1 MDTVTRVPGFGTVT
15 AWVRVVLPPAGP
27 MRRYAFVSL
36 VDATGTGMFL
46 TVSVL
51 FFTRFVG
58 LAAGSVALGLS
69 LAGLAAMIGAV
80 PLGKLGDHF
89 GYRRV
94 WVLVTAVQAVVY
106 AAYPFV
112 RTFPEFVALAAVASL
127 AEVGGSPIRGA
138 YLSRIAG
145 QGQRVRAR
153 AYNQAVSSAGWAL
166 GALGAGVALG
176 VGTRAAYVSL
186 VLADA
191 TSFAIA
197 AVILL
202 TLPAVPPARSLSAE
216 SAAAGSAGAE
226 PADTASAGT
235 VPAGSGSSSRQ
246 ARAARPRPVLRDP
259 RYLTVCVLNGLLM
272 TYGAILTVGLPLWI
286 VRRTHAPAWT
296 VAGTFLASTLLV
308 VTLQVRASRG
318 TDTVDGA
325 ARGVRKTGALLL
337 AACLVFASTTALP
350 APGAII
356 VLSAGC
362 VLLTLGEMLQQA
374 GGWSLSYGLA
384 PEDRQGE
391 YLGAFAMGTRIYD
404 SLGPILVTSL
414 ILGLGQLG
422 WTLLGLLYAGLAL
435 GLSAAAHWA
444 SRALP
449 SST

>member
-1 MDTVTRVPGFGTVT
+1 
-15 AWVRVVLPPAGP
+15 
-27 MRRYAFVSL
+27 
-36 VDATGTGMFL
+36 MFL

-51 FFTRFVG
+51 FFTRFAG

-80 PLGKLGDHF
+80 PLGSLGDRF
-89 GYRRV
+89 GHRRV
-94 WVLVTAVQAVVY
+94 WVLVTVVQAVVY

-112 RTFPEFVALAAVASL
+112 RTFGEFVTLAAVASL
-127 AEVGGSPIRGA
+127 AEVGGSPLRAG
-138 YLSRIAG
+138 YLSRIVG
-145 QGQRVRAR
+145 QQRVRAR

-166 GALGAGVALG
+166 GALAAGVALG

-191 TSFAIA
+191 ASFAIA

-202 TLPAVPPARSLSAE
+202 TLPAAPPARPLPAGPADDGPAGT
-216 SAAAGSAGAE
+216 AAAGS
-226 PADTASAGT
+226 
-235 VPAGSGSSSRQ
+235 GSPSRQ
-246 ARAARPRPVLRDP
+246 ARAARPRPVLRDL

-296 VAGTFLASTLLV
+296 VAGAFLASTLLV

-318 TDTVDGA
+318 TDTVHGA
-325 ARGVRKTGALLL
+325 VRGVRRSGALLL
-337 AACLVFASTTALP
+337 AACLVLASTRALP
-350 APGAII
+350 APAAII
-356 VLSAGC
+356 VLGAGS
-362 VLLTLGEMLQQA
+362 VLLTLGEVLQQA

-422 WTLLGLLYAGLAL
+422 WALLGLMYAGLAL

>member
-1 MDTVTRVPGFGTVT
+1 
-15 AWVRVVLPPAGP
+15 
-27 MRRYAFVSL
+27 
-36 VDATGTGMFL
+36 MFL

-51 FFTRFVG
+51 FFTRFAG

-80 PLGKLGDHF
+80 PLGSLGDRF
-89 GYRRV
+89 GHRRV
-94 WVLVTAVQAVVY
+94 WVLVTVVQAVVY

-112 RTFPEFVALAAVASL
+112 RTFGEFVTLAGVASL
-127 AEVGGSPIRGA
+127 AEVGGSPLRAG
-138 YLSRIAG
+138 YLSLIAG
-145 QGQRVRAR
+145 PQQRVRAR

-166 GALGAGVALG
+166 GALTAGVALG

-191 TSFAIA
+191 ASFAIA

-202 TLPAVPPARSLSAE
+202 TLPAAPPARPLPAGPADDGPADDGPADDGPART
-216 SAAAGSAGAE
+216 AAAGS
-226 PADTASAGT
+226 
-235 VPAGSGSSSRQ
+235 GSPSRP
-246 ARAARPRPVLRDP
+246 ARAARPRSVLRDL

-296 VAGTFLASTLLV
+296 VAGTFLVSTLLV

-318 TDTVDGA
+318 TDTVRGA
-325 ARGVRKTGALLL
+325 ARGVRRSGVLLL
-337 AACLVFASTTALP
+337 AACLVLASTRALP
-350 APGAII
+350 APAAII
-356 VLSAGC
+356 VLGTGS
-362 VLLTLGEMLQQA
+362 VLLTLGEVLQQA

-414 ILGLGQLG
+414 ILGLGQFG
-422 WTLLGLLYAGLAL
+422 WALLGLMYAGLAL

-449 SST
+449 AAPEITAQTQG

>member
-1 MDTVTRVPGFGTVT
+1 MPDLAAVAAR
-15 AWVRVVLPPAGP
+15 AHDVLPPAGP
-27 MRRYAFVSL
+27 LRRYAFVSL

-46 TVSVL
+46 TVGVL
-51 FFTRFVG
+51 FFTRFAG

-80 PLGKLGDHF
+80 PLGSLGDRF
-89 GYRRV
+89 GHRRV
-94 WVLVTAVQAVVY
+94 WVLVTVVQAVVY

-112 RTFPEFVALAAVASL
+112 RTFGEFVTLAAVASL
-127 AEVGGSPIRGA
+127 AEVGGSPLRAG

-145 QGQRVRAR
+145 QQRVRAR

-166 GALGAGVALG
+166 GALAAGVALG

-191 TSFAIA
+191 ASFAIA

-202 TLPAVPPARSLSAE
+202 TLPAALPARPTP
-216 SAAAGSAGAE
+216 AG
-226 PADTASAGT
+226 
-235 VPAGSGSSSRQ
+235 PAGSGPPSRQ
-246 ARAARPRPVLRDP
+246 ARAARPRPVLRDL

-318 TDTVDGA
+318 TDTVHGA
-325 ARGVRKTGALLL
+325 ARAVRRSGALLL
-337 AACLVFASTTALP
+337 AACLLLASTRALP
-350 APGAII
+350 APAAII
-356 VLSAGC
+356 VLGAGA
-362 VLLTLGEMLQQA
+362 VLLTLGEVLQQA

-422 WTLLGLLYAGLAL
+422 WALLGLIYAGLAL

-449 SST
+449 TSA

>member
-1 MDTVTRVPGFGTVT
+1 VSRVPGCVTV
-15 AWVRVVLPPAGP
+15 AARARVLLPPAGP
-27 MRRYAFVSL
+27 LRRYALVTL

-46 TVSVL
+46 TASVL

-69 LAGLAAMIGAV
+69 LAGLTAMIGAV
-80 PLGKLGDHF
+80 PLGSLGDRF
-89 GYRRV
+89 GYRPV

-112 RTFPEFVALAAVASL
+112 RTFPEFIALAVVASL
-127 AEVGGSPIRGA
+127 AEVGGSPIRGG

-145 QGQRVRAR
+145 QEQRVRAR
-153 AYNQAVSSAGWAL
+153 AYNQAVSNAGWAL

-186 VLADA
+186 LLADA
-191 TSFAIA
+191 ASFAIA
-197 AVILL
+197 TVILL
-202 TLPAVPPARSLSAE
+202 TLPAAPPARPRP
-216 SAAAGSAGAE
+216 AGPADAGPAGTEHAGA
-226 PADTASAGT
+226 ASAGSE
-235 VPAGSGSSSRQ
+235 PAGSGSSSRR
-246 ARAARPRPVLRDP
+246 ARDTRPRPVLRDL

-272 TYGAILTVGLPLWI
+272 TYGALFTVGLPLWI

-296 VAGTFLASTLLV
+296 VAGTFLVSTLLV

-318 TDTVDGA
+318 TDTVPGA
-325 ARGVRKTGALLL
+325 ARGVRKSGALLL
-337 AACLVFASTTALP
+337 AACLVFASTRALP

-356 VLSAGC
+356 VLGTGC

-404 SLGPILVTSL
+404 SLGPILVTSM
-414 ILGLGQLG
+414 ILGFGQLG

-435 GLSAAAHWA
+435 GLSAAARWA
-444 SRALP
+444 ARALP
-449 SST
+449 SSS

>member
-1 MDTVTRVPGFGTVT
+1 
-15 AWVRVVLPPAGP
+15 
-27 MRRYAFVSL
+27 
-36 VDATGTGMFL
+36 MFL

-51 FFTRFVG
+51 FFTRFAG

-80 PLGKLGDHF
+80 PLGSLGDRF
-89 GYRRV
+89 GHRRV
-94 WVLVTAVQAVVY
+94 WVLVTVVQAVVY

-112 RTFPEFVALAAVASL
+112 RTFGEFVTLAAVASL
-127 AEVGGSPIRGA
+127 AEVGGSPLRAG

-145 QGQRVRAR
+145 QQRVRAR

-166 GALGAGVALG
+166 GALAAGVALG

-191 TSFAIA
+191 ASFAIA

-202 TLPAVPPARSLSAE
+202 TLPEAPHAPPARPLPAGPADDGPAGT
-216 SAAAGSAGAE
+216 AAAGS
-226 PADTASAGT
+226 
-235 VPAGSGSSSRQ
+235 GSPSRQ
-246 ARAARPRPVLRDP
+246 ARAARPRPVLRDL

-296 VAGTFLASTLLV
+296 VAGAFLASTLLV

-318 TDTVDGA
+318 TDTVHGA
-325 ARGVRKTGALLL
+325 VRGVRRSGALLL
-337 AACLVFASTTALP
+337 AACLVLASTRALP
-350 APGAII
+350 APAAII
-356 VLSAGC
+356 VLGAGS
-362 VLLTLGEMLQQA
+362 VLLTLGEVLQQA

-422 WTLLGLLYAGLAL
+422 WALLGLMYAGLAL

>member
-1 MDTVTRVPGFGTVT
+1 VTRVPDFATV
-15 AWVRVVLPPAGP
+15 AERVRVVLPPAGP
-27 MRRYAFVSL
+27 LRRYALVSL

-46 TVSVL
+46 TVGVL
-51 FFTRFVG
+51 FFTRFAG
-58 LAAGSVALGLS
+58 LAVGSVALGLS

-80 PLGKLGDHF
+80 PLGSLGDRF
-89 GYRRV
+89 GHRRV
-94 WVLVTAVQAVVY
+94 WVLVTAVQAAGY

-112 RTFPEFVALAAVASL
+112 RTFPEFVALATVASL
-127 AEVGGSPIRGA
+127 AEVGGSPLRAG

-145 QGQRVRAR
+145 QEQRVRAR

-191 TSFAIA
+191 ASFAIA
-197 AVILL
+197 AVILV
-202 TLPAVPPARSLSAE
+202 TLPAAPPARSLPVGP
-216 SAAAGSAGAE
+216 AAAG
-226 PADTASAGT
+226 PAD
-235 VPAGSGSSSRQ
+235 AGSGPSSRQ
-246 ARAARPRPVLRDP
+246 SRAARPRPVLGDP

-272 TYGAILTVGLPLWI
+272 TYGALFTVGLPLWI

-296 VAGTFLASTLLV
+296 VAGTFLVSTVMV

-318 TDTVDGA
+318 TDTVHGA
-325 ARGVRKTGALLL
+325 ARGVRKSGALLL
-337 AACLVFASTTALP
+337 AACLVFASARGLP
-350 APGAII
+350 APGVII
-356 VLSAGC
+356 VLGAGS
-362 VLLTLGEMLQQA
+362 VLLTLGEMLQLA

-404 SLGPILVTSL
+404 SLGPILVASV

-422 WTLLGLLYAGLAL
+422 WALLGLLYAGLAL

-449 SST
+449 GST

>member
-1 MDTVTRVPGFGTVT
+1 
-15 AWVRVVLPPAGP
+15 
-27 MRRYAFVSL
+27 
-36 VDATGTGMFL
+36 MFL

-51 FFTRFVG
+51 FFTRFAG

-80 PLGKLGDHF
+80 PLGSLGDRF
-89 GYRRV
+89 GHRRV
-94 WVLVTAVQAVVY
+94 WVLVTVVQAVVY

-112 RTFPEFVALAAVASL
+112 RTFGEFVTLAAVAAL
-127 AEVGGSPIRGA
+127 AEVGGSPLRAG

-145 QGQRVRAR
+145 QQQRVRAR

-166 GALGAGVALG
+166 GALAAGVALG

-191 TSFAIA
+191 ASFAIA

-202 TLPAVPPARSLSAE
+202 TLP
-216 SAAAGSAGAE
+216 
-226 PADTASAGT
+226 
-235 VPAGSGSSSRQ
+235 GSGSPSRQ
-246 ARAARPRPVLRDP
+246 RRARPRPALRDL

-296 VAGTFLASTLLV
+296 VAGTFMVSTLLV

-318 TDTVDGA
+318 TDTVHGA
-325 ARGVRKTGALLL
+325 TRAVRRSGALLL
-337 AACLVFASTTALP
+337 AACLVLASTRALP
-350 APGAII
+350 APAAII
-356 VLSAGC
+356 VLGAGS
-362 VLLTLGEMLQQA
+362 VLLTLGEVLQQA

-422 WTLLGLLYAGLAL
+422 WALLGLMYAGLAL

-449 SST
+449 GST

>member
-1 MDTVTRVPGFGTVT
+1 MPDLAAVAAR
-15 AWVRVVLPPAGP
+15 ARAVLPPAGP
-27 MRRYAFVSL
+27 LRRYAFVSL

-51 FFTRFVG
+51 FFTRFAG

-80 PLGKLGDHF
+80 PLGSLGDRF
-89 GYRRV
+89 GHRRV
-94 WVLVTAVQAVVY
+94 WVLVTVVQAVVY

-112 RTFPEFVALAAVASL
+112 RTFGEFVTLAAIASL
-127 AEVGGSPIRGA
+127 AEVGGSPLRAG

-145 QGQRVRAR
+145 QQQRVRAR

-166 GALGAGVALG
+166 GALAAGVALG
-176 VGTRAAYVSL
+176 VGTRTAYVCL

-191 TSFAIA
+191 ASFAIA

-202 TLPAVPPARSLSAE
+202 TLPAAPPARPL
-216 SAAAGSAGAE
+216 
-226 PADTASAGT
+226 PARPQ
-235 VPAGSGSSSRQ
+235 PAGPPDDGPARTATAGPGPLSRQ
-246 ARAARPRPVLRDP
+246 ARAVRPRPVLRDP

-286 VRRTHAPAWT
+286 VRRTHAPPWT
-296 VAGTFLASTLLV
+296 VAGTFLVSTLLV

-318 TDTVDGA
+318 TDTVHGA
-325 ARGVRKTGALLL
+325 ARAVRRSGALLL
-337 AACLVFASTTALP
+337 AACLVLASTRALP
-350 APGAII
+350 APAAII
-356 VLSAGC
+356 VLGAGA
-362 VLLTLGEMLQQA
+362 VLLTLGEVLQQA

-404 SLGPILVTSL
+404 SLGPVLVTAL

-422 WTLLGLLYAGLAL
+422 WALLGLMYAGLAL
-435 GLSAAAHWA
+435 GLSAAARWA

>member
-1 MDTVTRVPGFGTVT
+1 MMTVCESAAGSAAAVARVH
-15 AWVRVVLPPAGP
+15 ALLPPAGP
-27 MRRYAFVSL
+27 LRRYAVVSL
-36 VDATGTGMFL
+36 VDATGTGLFL
-46 TVSVL
+46 AVSVL
-51 FFTRFVG
+51 FFTRFAG
-58 LAAGSVALGLS
+58 LSAGSVALGLS
-69 LAGLAAMIGAV
+69 LAGLAALIGAV
-80 PLGKLGDHF
+80 PLGSLGDRF
-89 GYRRV
+89 GHRRV
-94 WVLVTAVQAVVY
+94 WVLLTAVQSAVF
-106 AAYPFV
+106 AAYPLV
-112 RTFPEFVALAAVASL
+112 RTFPEFVALASVASL
-127 AEVGGSPIRGA
+127 AEVGGSPLRGA

-153 AYNQAVSSAGWAL
+153 AYNQAVSNAGWAL
-166 GALGAGVALG
+166 GALAAGVALG

-191 TSFAIA
+191 VSFAIA

-202 TLPAVPPARSLSAE
+202 TLPAAPPARPLP
-216 SAAAGSAGAE
+216 AGPADDE
-226 PADTASAGT
+226 PAGTATAGT
-235 VPAGSGSSSRQ
+235 GPPSRQ
-246 ARAARPRPVLRDP
+246 ARARPRPVLRDL

-296 VAGTFLASTLLV
+296 VAGTFMVSTLLV

-318 TDTVDGA
+318 TDTVHGA
-325 ARGVRKTGALLL
+325 ARAVRRSGALLL
-337 AACLVFASTTALP
+337 AACLVLASTRALP
-350 APGAII
+350 APAAII
-356 VLSAGC
+356 VLGAGS

-422 WTLLGLLYAGLAL
+422 WVLLGLMYAGLAL

-449 SST
+449 AARETAAQAQG

>member
-1 MDTVTRVPGFGTVT
+1 
-15 AWVRVVLPPAGP
+15 
-27 MRRYAFVSL
+27 
-36 VDATGTGMFL
+36 MFL

-51 FFTRFVG
+51 FFTRFAG

-69 LAGLAAMIGAV
+69 LAGLAALIGAV
-80 PLGKLGDHF
+80 PLGSLGDRF

-94 WVLVTAVQAVVY
+94 WVLVTVVQAAAY

-112 RTFPEFVALAAVASL
+112 RTFGEFVALATAASL
-127 AEVGGSPIRGA
+127 AEVGGSPLRAG

-145 QGQRVRAR
+145 PQRVRAR

-166 GALGAGVALG
+166 GALAGGAALG

-191 TSFAIA
+191 ASFAIA

-202 TLPAVPPARSLSAE
+202 TLPVAPPARPLPAQPAADGPAADGPAGT
-216 SAAAGSAGAE
+216 AAAGSG
-226 PADTASAGT
+226 PR
-235 VPAGSGSSSRQ
+235 SRQ
-246 ARAARPRPVLRDP
+246 ARAARPRPVLRDL

-318 TDTVDGA
+318 TDTVPGA
-325 ARGVRKTGALLL
+325 ARGVRRSGALLL
-337 AACLVFASTTALP
+337 AACLVLASTGALP
-350 APGAII
+350 GPAAII
-356 VLSAGC
+356 VLGAGS
-362 VLLTLGEMLQQA
+362 VLLTLGEVLQQA

-422 WTLLGLLYAGLAL
+422 WALLGLMYAGLAL

-449 SST
+449 GT

>member
-1 MDTVTRVPGFGTVT
+1 MPDLAAVAAR
-15 AWVRVVLPPAGP
+15 ARAVLPPAGP
-27 MRRYAFVSL
+27 LRRYAFVSL

-51 FFTRFVG
+51 FFTRFAG

-80 PLGKLGDHF
+80 PLGSLGDRF
-89 GYRRV
+89 GHRRV
-94 WVLVTAVQAVVY
+94 WVLVTVVQAVVY

-112 RTFPEFVALAAVASL
+112 RTFGEFVTLAAIASL
-127 AEVGGSPIRGA
+127 AEVGGSPLRAG

-145 QGQRVRAR
+145 QQQRVRAR

-166 GALGAGVALG
+166 GALAAGVALG
-176 VGTRAAYVSL
+176 VGTRTAYVCL

-191 TSFAIA
+191 ASFAIA

-202 TLPAVPPARSLSAE
+202 TLPAAPPARPL
-216 SAAAGSAGAE
+216 
-226 PADTASAGT
+226 PARPQ
-235 VPAGSGSSSRQ
+235 PAGPPDDGPARTATAGPGPLSRQ
-246 ARAARPRPVLRDP
+246 ARAVRPRPVLRDP

-286 VRRTHAPAWT
+286 VRRTHAPPWT
-296 VAGTFLASTLLV
+296 VAGTFLVSTLLV

-318 TDTVDGA
+318 TDTVHGA
-325 ARGVRKTGALLL
+325 ARAVRRSGALLL
-337 AACLVFASTTALP
+337 AACLVLASTRVLP
-350 APGAII
+350 APAAII
-356 VLSAGC
+356 VLGAGA
-362 VLLTLGEMLQQA
+362 VLLTLGEVLQQA

-404 SLGPILVTSL
+404 SLGPVLVTSL

-422 WTLLGLLYAGLAL
+422 WALLGLMYAGLAL
-435 GLSAAAHWA
+435 GLSAAARWA

>member
-1 MDTVTRVPGFGTVT
+1 
-15 AWVRVVLPPAGP
+15 
-27 MRRYAFVSL
+27 
-36 VDATGTGMFL
+36 MFL

-51 FFTRFVG
+51 FFTRFAG
-58 LAAGSVALGLS
+58 FAAGSVALGLS

-80 PLGKLGDHF
+80 PLGSLGDRF

-94 WVLVTAVQAVVY
+94 WVLVTLVQAVVY
-106 AAYPFV
+106 AVYPFV
-112 RTFPEFVALAAVASL
+112 RTFGEFVALAAVAAL
-127 AEVGGSPIRGA
+127 AEVGGSPLRAG

-145 QGQRVRAR
+145 QQQRVRAR

-166 GALGAGVALG
+166 GALAAAVALG

-186 VLADA
+186 MLADA
-191 TSFAIA
+191 ASFSIA

-202 TLPAVPPARSLSAE
+202 TLPTAPPARPLPAGP
-216 SAAAGSAGAE
+216 AGDGPAGDGPAGTPAAGPGL
-226 PADTASAGT
+226 P
-235 VPAGSGSSSRQ
+235 SRQ
-246 ARAARPRPVLRDP
+246 ARATRPRPVLRDL

-286 VRRTHAPAWT
+286 VRHTHAPAWT
-296 VAGTFLASTLLV
+296 AAGTFLVSTLLV

-318 TDTVDGA
+318 TDTVPGA
-325 ARGVRKTGALLL
+325 TRAVRRSGLLLL
-337 AACLVFASTTALP
+337 AACLVLATTRALP
-350 APGAII
+350 APAAII
-356 VLSAGC
+356 VLGAGS
-362 VLLTLGEMLQQA
+362 VLLTLGEVLQQA

-404 SLGPILVTSL
+404 SLGPVLVTSL

-422 WTLLGLLYAGLAL
+422 WALLGLMYAGLAL

-449 SST
+449 GST

>member
-1 MDTVTRVPGFGTVT
+1 MTHVPGFATVT
-15 AWVRVVLPPAGP
+15 TWARAVLPPIGP

-36 VDATGTGMFL
+36 VDATGTGLFL

-51 FFTRFVG
+51 FFTRFAG

-69 LAGLAAMIGAV
+69 LTGLAAMIGAV
-80 PLGKLGDHF
+80 PLGKLGDRF

-145 QGQRVRAR
+145 QEHRVRAR
-153 AYNQAVSSAGWAL
+153 AYNQAVTSAGWAL
-166 GALGAGVALG
+166 GALGAGIALG

-191 TSFAIA
+191 ASFAVA

-202 TLPAVPPARSLSAE
+202 TLPAAT
-216 SAAAGSAGAE
+216 AGTETADSGSPSRRAGA
-226 PADTASAGT
+226 AL
-235 VPAGSGSSSRQ
+235 
-246 ARAARPRPVLRDP
+246 PRPVLRDP

-296 VAGTFLASTLLV
+296 VAGAFLVSTLLV

-318 TDTVDGA
+318 RDTVDGA
-325 ARGVRKTGALLL
+325 ARGARQAGALLL
-337 AACLVFASTTALP
+337 AACLVFASTGALP
-350 APGAII
+350 APVAII
-356 VLSAGC
+356 VLGAGC

-422 WTLLGLLYAGLAL
+422 WALLGLLYAGLAL

-449 SST
+449 GGT